1 MLRFRALSLTCCCV
15 VAAAQLAAAQSKNAT
30 VRGTVTDST
39 HAPIVRATVHV
50 GGTALG
56 AVTDADGHFT
66 VSGVPAGRYTIKLQR
81 AGFAP
86 DSFSVILN
94 GGATVDR
101 DVTLRSA
108 PQRLAVVTVNASPR
122 LSETT
127 EQALAIQQGAPNIV
141 SAMSGDEIR
150 ALPNANAAE
159 AAARIPGVSTE
170 RDEGEGKFVQIR
182 GTEPRLSNVTIDGV
196 HIPGT
201 EEGDR
206 IPKLDAVPSDLLG
219 AIEVSKT
226 LRADMDADA
235 IGGSVNLV
243 TKIPEGPPR
252 GYIAGQFGQ
261 TALLGRTQDQGGL
274 TYGGRVGDDGKLGFL
289 LGGSYD
295 RNNRAINDVEAG
307 WSVDGSGRSY
317 PVEWDQR
324 DYEYGRVRYGGGGD
338 LDYRLSDSSSMWLKG
353 LWSKF
358 YNYGLRYRF
367 DVASNGDSTQAATP
381 TGGIGTGATFTRE
394 SSNRTPQEQM
404 WGFTGGGK
412 TFLGSIATD
421 YALNYSGTQQSI
433 TDYRTSPFAWNG
445 PGGNGLNVKY
455 DASNPNT
462 PKYSFLSAADAAA
475 AATPAN
481 YELTKFSTSDGL
493 TQGHDF
499 GGAANGQ
506 MRIGGTDSSTA
517 LQFGVKLRD
526 EGKSFEN
533 RSASFTP
540 NTAFTMN
547 NAVAAF
553 TDPSFY
559 SALAQGFVLGP
570 VPDNAAVSR
579 WENANI
585 AAFTNTTNAAK
596 DSSGSFSGSERILA
610 AYGMT
615 TTDFGALRVNI
626 GLRVEQTHTDY
637 TGHVLTTPGDTSGAK
652 AGPATITT
660 TPGSQDYLDLFPSV
674 QLRYSTSPTADV
686 RFAVTRAIARPNY
699 GDLAP
704 HLTGEV
710 CSVCQHEFGNLSAG
724 NPNLKPQHA
733 WNLDALYENYFNSSS
748 VISAG
753 VFFKHINDFIYDREF
768 VYNGPVTDFDGYYGT
783 EPANGGSGN
792 VTGVEGDYQTHF
804 RFLPGAWSGLGVDLN
819 WMHAHSSA
827 QILADTASAA
837 ATLGSP
843 TTRNAPL
850 PRQANDVGNL
860 ALMYDD
866 PRFTI
871 RAAWQYQGANIT
883 SYGDGTATANGDNY
897 FYPHSQIDASAM
909 INLTRDVQL
918 QIQGLNLN
926 NAVFGF
932 FNGVP
937 GTEFSVQR
945 EYYGR
950 AFIVGV
956 KYGF

>member
-1 MLRFRALSLTCCCV
+1 MLRFRWLSLTCSFL
-15 VAAAQLAAAQSKNAT
+15 VAAAQLAGAQSTTGT
-30 VRGTVTDST
+30 VRGTVTDSA

-50 GGTALG
+50 SGTALG
-56 AVTDADGHFT
+56 AVTDAEGHFK
-66 VSGVPAGRYTIKLQR
+66 VGGIPAGRYTIMLR
-81 AGFAP
+81 RSGFAP
-86 DSFSVILN
+86 DSFSVIIDR
-94 GGATVDR
+94 GATIDH
-101 DVTLRSA
+101 DVTLRTA
-108 PQRLAVVTVNASPR
+108 AQRLAAVTVNASPR

-127 EQALAIQQGAPNIV
+127 QQALAIQQGSTNIV
-141 SAMSGDEIR
+141 SALSGDEIR

-206 IPKLDAVPSDLLG
+206 IPKLDDVPSDLLG

-252 GYIAGQFGQ
+252 GYIAGQWGQ
-261 TALLGRTQDQGGL
+261 SALLTRTQDQGGL

-289 LGGSYD
+289 FGGSYD
-295 RNNRAINDVEAG
+295 RNNRAINDVEPG

-324 DYEYGRVRYGGGGD
+324 DYEYGRVRYGMGGD

-367 DVASNGDSTQAATP
+367 DVASGADSTQAATP
-381 TGGIGTGATFTRE
+381 TGGIGTGATFVRE

-412 TFLGSIATD
+412 TFLASLPID
-421 YALNYSGTQQSI
+421 YSLNYSGTQQSV
-433 TDYRTSPFAWNG
+433 TDYRTSPFEYDG
-445 PGGNGLNVKY
+445 PGGNGLDVRY
-455 DASNPNT
+455 DASDKST

-481 YELTKFSTSDGL
+481 FQLTKFSTSDGL
-493 TQGHDF
+493 TNGHDV
-499 GGAANGQ
+499 GGAVNSQ
-506 MRIGGTDSSTA
+506 IRMGGDSSTVF
-517 LQFGVKLRD
+517 QFGAKLRD
-526 EGKSFEN
+526 EGKSFVN
-533 RSASFTP
+533 REASFTP
-540 NTAFTMN
+540 TTAYTLN

-553 TDPSFY
+553 TDPNFY
-559 SALAQGFVLGP
+559 NALGSGFLLGP
-570 VPDNAAVSR
+570 VPDNAAVKA

-585 AAFTNTTNAAK
+585 AAFANSTNAAK
-596 DSSGSFSGSERILA
+596 DSSASFSGSERILA

-615 TTDFGALRVNI
+615 TTDFGPLRLNL
-626 GLRVEQTHTDY
+626 GLRAEQTHTEY
-637 TGHVLTTPGDTSGAK
+637 TGHVLTTPGDTTGAK
-652 AGPATITT
+652 TGAAVITT
-660 TPGSQDYLDLFPSV
+660 TPGSQDYLDLFPSA

-699 GDLAP
+699 SDLAP

-710 CSVCQHEFGNLSAG
+710 CSVCQREFGNLSAG

-733 WNLDALYENYFNSSS
+733 WNVDALYEDFLTSSS
-748 VISAG
+748 VISGG
-753 VFFKHINDFIYDREF
+753 VFFKHITDFIYDREF

-792 VTGVEGDYQTHF
+792 VMGVEGDYQTHF

-827 QILADTASAA
+827 QILADTASVE
-837 ATLGSP
+837 ATLGHP
-843 TTRNAPL
+843 TTRNAPF

-866 PRFTI
+866 PRFTV

-897 FYPHSQIDASAM
+897 FYPHSQIDASVM
-909 INLTRDVQL
+909 INMTRNVQL
-918 QIQGLNLN
+918 QVQGLNLN